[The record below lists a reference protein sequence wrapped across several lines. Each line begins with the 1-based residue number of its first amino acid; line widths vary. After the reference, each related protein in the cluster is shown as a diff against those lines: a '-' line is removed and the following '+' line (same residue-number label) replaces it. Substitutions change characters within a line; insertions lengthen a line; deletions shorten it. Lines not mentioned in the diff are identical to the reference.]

1 MDPLPSSPARPSSPE
16 PTLHA
21 EVPACKS
28 QAEETARTEH
38 DHHDGTSERASC
50 AESPD
55 PTAEGDTTQRRS
67 QKGIRQL
74 AQKFN
79 PSLTLENSGSVAR
92 DHLASERTFL
102 AYVRTSLTIA
112 SMGVALVQLFTIAGD
127 KNQQLTR
134 YSRPLGATIIIVG
147 LCTLFLGVAR
157 YFTVQYALVVGMFP
171 VARVSTILVA
181 VALCA
186 IITSIFG
193 ILLATRD

>member
-1 MDPLPSSPARPSSPE
+1 MREVAKKLNPA
-16 PTLHA
+16 
-21 EVPACKS
+21 
-28 QAEETARTEH
+28 
-38 DHHDGTSERASC
+38 
-50 AESPD
+50 
-55 PTAEGDTTQRRS
+55 
-67 QKGIRQL
+67 
-74 AQKFN
+74 
-79 PSLTLENSGSVAR
+79 LTLENSGSVAR

-157 YFTVQYALVVGMFP
+157 YFTVQYALVVGKFP
-171 VARVSTILVA
+171 VARVSTVLVA

-186 IITSIFG
+186 VITAVFG
-193 ILLATRD
+193 ILLANRS